1 MGYWVYIGDMKIRF
15 VVIIYTLVLAIFM
28 GTVLLKFN
36 NEVTNSMD
44 MVELNR
50 NVQAATD
57 ALEKGSSIP
66 DIEEKYRCNIIYLS
80 DDEYD
85 TVISNAI
92 SSGDIVM
99 DLKLGDTIAGK
110 IVFPRGGSLYRS
122 MKEQW
127 MKRTLLTGGFS
138 LILGYGLMLWIYIRY
153 IHPFKNLNDFAGEIA
168 KGNLDM
174 PLYMQKHNYFGAFT
188 ESFDIMRNE
197 LKKAK
202 ESEYKANISKK
213 ELVAELSHDIKTPV
227 STIKA
232 TCEILE
238 LKEKDEGNLA
248 KIRIIDEKSDMIDKL
263 ISNMF
268 HATLEELKALKI
280 DKKLEPSTL
289 IIPMFEELKFY
300 DNVVMTND
308 VPQCLVY
315 MDKLRLNQVIDNI
328 INNSYKY
335 AGGEVKVAF
344 SEEEGGISIAIRD
357 FGPGVPEEDMA
368 MITEKFYRGDNAKG
382 KNGSGLGLYLAKL
395 FIEGMDGGFECY
407 NDNGFVAVIHLRK
420 A

>member
-15 VVIIYTLVLAIFM
+15 AVILYTLILVVFM
-28 GTVLLKFN
+28 GTVLLKVDN
-36 NEVTNSMD
+36 VETDSID
-44 MVELNR
+44 MVGLNR

-57 ALEKGSSIP
+57 ALEEGASITT
-66 DIEEKYRCNIIYLS
+66 IEEKYSCNIIYLS
-80 DDEYD
+80 DDGYD
-85 TVISNAI
+85 TIISSAI

-99 DLKLGDTIAGK
+99 DLKAGDEIVGK
-110 IVFPRGGSLYRS
+110 IIFPMGSSLYRTY
-122 MKEQW
+122 KDQW
-127 MKRTLLTGGFS
+127 KKNTLIIGGFS
-138 LILGYGLMLWIYIRY
+138 LFFGYGLMLWIYIRY
-153 IHPFKNLNDFAGEIA
+153 IRPFKSLNDFAGEIA

-227 STIKA
+227 ATIKA

-238 LKEKDEGNLA
+238 LKEKDMENLY
-248 KIRIIDEKSDMIDKL
+248 KIRIINEKSDMIDKL

-268 HATLEELKALKI
+268 HATLEELNALKI
-280 DKKLEPSTL
+280 DKRLEPSTL
-289 IIPMFEELKFY
+289 IIPMFEDLKFY
-300 DNVVMTND
+300 DNLVISND
-308 VPQCLVY
+308 VPECLVY

-335 AGGEVKVAF
+335 AQTEVQVAF
-344 SEEEGGISIAIRD
+344 SEEEGGISITIRD
-357 FGPGVPEEDMA
+357 FGPGVPEGDLA
-368 MITEKFYRGDNAKG
+368 MVTEKFYRGDNAKG

-395 FIEGMDGGFECY
+395 FMEGMDGGFECY
-407 NDNGFVAVIHLRK
+407 NDNGFVVVLHLRK